1 MSNLCNLCNDEI
13 GMKFCVSCVFHICN
27 ECYDNLTNLSCP
39 TCRKS
44 LKKKIYFAGKIGIES
59 IENYDSGN
67 RILVTNTK
75 QDLTTRKTSL
85 GIKLEQE
92 DKIIK
97 LSEFLNLTYKIPIIE
112 KKKHFL
118 TGPCVVL
125 TENFEAQHGQFGSD
139 ILQDMVPYTDI
150 LIKRNEEMIKNS
162 EIFILT
168 INNEM
173 DCFCSLKEWGIALAY
188 GKIMILDYL
197 EIDNIG
203 EFYTF
208 AQDSL
213 QCFEKINPFD
223 RDAIINFIPNF
234 KFKNWV
240 LYKQYLKEVINKKN
254 INKKNIIKKQEK
266 PPEEYDEI
274 DFADDEY
281 MYMHH

>member
-13 GMKFCVSCVFHICN
+13 GMKVCVSCVFHICN
-27 ECYDNLTNLSCP
+27 ECCDNLTNLSCP

-59 IENYDSGN
+59 IEKYDSGN
-67 RILVTNTK
+67 RILVTNK
-75 QDLTTRKTSL
+75 NKNYFNDKTL
-85 GIKLEQE
+85 RIKLDQE

-112 KKKHFL
+112 KKKHLL

-125 TENFEAQHGQFGSD
+125 TENFEAQHGQFGSE
-139 ILQDMVPYTDI
+139 IFQNMIPYTDI
-150 LIKRNEEMIKNS
+150 LNKRNEEMIKNC

-173 DCFCSLKEWGIALAY
+173 DCFCSIKEWGIALAY
-188 GKIMILDYL
+188 GKIMILDFL

-223 RDAIINFIPNF
+223 RDVIINFIPNF

-240 LYKQYLKEVINKKN
+240 LYKQYLKEVVNKKN

-266 PPEEYDEI
+266 SSEEYDENN
-274 DFADDEY
+274 FADDEY
-281 MYMHH
+281 MYMSH